1 MSLTEAK
8 NLQPFPNRS
17 INPSKE
23 ILVKKT
29 LKTTLLTAAFAALGA
44 ISVPTAST
52 LGSLGLAVAGLSWAG
67 GAMASG
73 IKPIGGIGVRICKNP
88 NGSARCATATTDP
101 KGAFTFT
108 ALEAGE
114 YDVTVG
120 NGTPIQMKVG
130 KDGFMKG
137 VLESDGKTG
146 GVQFENEK
154 GIKVNAIKGCG
165 KCGVTAG

>member
-1 MSLTEAK
+1 M
-8 NLQPFPNRS
+8 
-17 INPSKE
+17 
-23 ILVKKT
+23 KKT

-44 ISVPTAST
+44 IGAPTAST
-52 LGSLGLAVAGLSWAG
+52 LSSLGLAVAGLSWAG
-67 GAMASG
+67 GAMALQQTRPVAG
-73 IKPIGGIGVRICKNP
+73 VGVRCCKRP
-88 NGSARCATATTDP
+88 GGSSARCATATTDR

-146 GVQFENEK
+146 GVEFYNER
-154 GIKVNAIKGCG
+154 GIKDKGMTSCG
-165 KCGVTAG
+165 SCGLTG

>member
-1 MSLTEAK
+1 M
-8 NLQPFPNRS
+8 
-17 INPSKE
+17 
-23 ILVKKT
+23 KKT

-44 ISVPTAST
+44 ISVPATST
-52 LGSLGLAVAGLSWAG
+52 LGSLGLAVAGWSWAG
-67 GAMASG
+67 GAMALQQTR
-73 IKPIGGIGVRICKNP
+73 PVIGVGVRSCKRP
-88 NGSARCATATTDP
+88 GGSSARCATATTDP

-120 NGTPIQMKVG
+120 NGTPMVVKVG

-146 GVQFENEK
+146 GVQFYNER
-154 GIKVNAIKGCG
+154 GIKDNAVKQCG

>member
-1 MSLTEAK
+1 M
-8 NLQPFPNRS
+8 
-17 INPSKE
+17 
-23 ILVKKT
+23 KKT

-67 GAMASG
+67 GAMAVQTRPVAG
-73 IKPIGGIGVRICKNP
+73 VGVRCCKRP
-88 NGSARCATATTDP
+88 GGSSARCATATTDP

-108 ALEAGE
+108 ALEAGD

-137 VLESDGKTG
+137 VLESDGKAG
-146 GVQFENEK
+146 GVQFYNER
-154 GIKVNAIKGCG
+154 GIKDDGIKQCG
-165 KCGVTAG
+165 KCGVTSG

>member
-1 MSLTEAK
+1 M
-8 NLQPFPNRS
+8 
-17 INPSKE
+17 
-23 ILVKKT
+23 KKT
-29 LKTTLLTAAFAALGA
+29 LKTTLLAATFAALGA

-67 GAMASG
+67 GAMALQQA
-73 IKPIGGIGVRICKNP
+73 KPIAGIGIRACKRP
-88 NGSARCATATTDP
+88 GGSSARCATATTDP

-146 GVQFENEK
+146 GVQFYNER
-154 GIKVNAIKGCG
+154 GIKDKGMTSCG
-165 KCGVTAG
+165 SCGLTG

>member
-1 MSLTEAK
+1 M
-8 NLQPFPNRS
+8 
-17 INPSKE
+17 
-23 ILVKKT
+23 KKT
-29 LKTTLLTAAFAALGA
+29 LKTTLLAAAFAALGA

-52 LGSLGLAVAGLSWAG
+52 LGSLGLAVAGLSWVG
-67 GAMASG
+67 GAMALQQNKPVGGVG
-73 IKPIGGIGVRICKNP
+73 IRACKRPGGS
-88 NGSARCATATTDP
+88 SARCATATADR

-120 NGTPIQMKVG
+120 NGTPMQMTVG

-137 VLESDGKTG
+137 VLESDGKAG
-146 GVQFENEK
+146 NVQFYNER
-154 GIKVNAIKGCG
+154 GIKDNAIKNCG